1 MSNNFGMFLLLS
13 IFATGLITAPLA
25 FAQETV
31 NATETTEMTESSNST
46 STETTEMTESSNSTS
61 PEGETM
67 VVEDELEIEL
77 ETEDEMTETENT
89 MAPVILSPLK
99 QIKDGI
105 LPENVVC
112 NEGLNLVFKIN
123 GQPACIQTASIE
135 KLVAWGWAQ

>member
-13 IFATGLITAPLA
+13 VFATGLITAPLA

-31 NATETTEMTESSNST
+31 NA
-46 STETTEMTESSNSTS
+46 TETTEMTESSNSTS

>member
-1 MSNNFGMFLLLS
+1 MSNNFSLFLLFS
-13 IFATGLITAPLA
+13 ILITGLISNST
-25 FAQETV
+25 FAEETTVDLTDTVEMAESSNPASTETV
-31 NATETTEMTESSNST
+31 DTTASNST
-46 STETTEMTESSNSTS
+46 SIEDE
-61 PEGETM
+61 PM
-67 VVEDELEIEL
+67 VIEDELDIEL

-89 MAPVILSPLK
+89 MVPVILSPLK

-105 LPENVVC
+105 LPENIVC

>member
-1 MSNNFGMFLLLS
+1 MSNNFSLFLLFS
-13 IFATGLITAPLA
+13 ILITGLISNST
-25 FAQETV
+25 FAEETTVDLTDTVEMAESSNPASTETV
-31 NATETTEMTESSNST
+31 DTTASNST
-46 STETTEMTESSNSTS
+46 SIEDE
-61 PEGETM
+61 PM
-67 VVEDELEIEL
+67 VIEDELDIEL

-89 MAPVILSPLK
+89 MVQVILSPLK

-105 LPENVVC
+105 LPENIVC

>member
-1 MSNNFGMFLLLS
+1 MFLLFS
-13 IFATGLITAPLA
+13 VFVTGLIVAPLA

-31 NATETTEMTESSNST
+31 NATETTDMTESSNST
-46 STETTEMTESSNSTS
+46 STKD
-61 PEGETM
+61 ETM